1 MASSFGDGATSVP
14 SDTAKFLNDNI
25 AWVRRQVSAHPDD
38 SLWVN
43 VGLQLTMLEGLLAGY
58 NADPSVKDTPL
69 TMTDMWALNSDG
81 DLEEIVTITDS
92 IKAAKIKKGLP
103 VTIQPTG
110 THCSV
115 LVKVTD
121 DFSNIIMAHT
131 TWEDFVQMLRIYK
144 VYELDF
150 FGARVSFSSYPAVIT
165 SIDDF
170 YITSNKLGVTE
181 TTNGI
186 YSQALFNK
194 IVPQALLSWQRAMA
208 ANTGA
213 HSCEAWMSTFGRHNS
228 GTYNNQW
235 ICVDYNK
242 FTPKKALQPG
252 TLWIGEQ
259 IPGLFET
266 ADVTTTL
273 GYGYWPSYNI
283 PYFPNIYNASGFQ
296 NQPYGDWF
304 SYSLC
309 PRAKIFRRDHGKVH
323 DLTTMQK
330 MIRYNDWQNDPFSQG
345 NPCNAISSRCDLV
358 QGNPSNPDIARSAF
372 GSVDGKTVD
381 YYAIQKGITYAQAGP
396 THDQQS
402 PFTWSA
408 EWSDQPHGL
417 QPSTFKFP
425 WVAMDFPRA

>member
-1 MASSFGDGATSVP
+1 MASSFGDGVTKVP
-14 SDTAKFLNDNI
+14 SSTARFLHENI
-25 AWVRRQVSAHPDD
+25 AWVRSQVSANPNDP
-38 SLWVN
+38 LWVN
-43 VGLQLTMLEGLLAGY
+43 VGLQVAMLEGMLAGY
-58 NADPSVKDTPL
+58 NADAAGKSTPL
-69 TMTDMWALNSDG
+69 ALVDLWALNSDG
-81 DLEEIVTITDS
+81 DLEEIVTVTDDD
-92 IKAAKIKKGLP
+92 KAWKLKMGLP

-115 LVKVTD
+115 LVKVTND
-121 DFSNIIMAHT
+121 LSNIIMAHT

-144 VYELDF
+144 VYDLDF
-150 FGARVSFSSYPAVIT
+150 LGARVSFSSYPAVIT

-186 YSQALFNK
+186 YTQSLFNK
-194 IVPQALLSWQRAMA
+194 IVPQALLSWNRAMV

-213 HSCEAWMSTFGRHNS
+213 KSCEIWMKTFGKYNS

-242 FTPKKALQPG
+242 FTPKKSLQPG

-273 GYGYWPSYNI
+273 AYGYWPSYNI

-296 NQPYGDWF
+296 HQPYGDWF
-304 SYSLC
+304 SYELC
-309 PRAKIFRRDHGKVH
+309 PRAKIFRRDHHKVH
-323 DLTTMQK
+323 DIETMQQ
-330 MIRYNDWQNDPFSQG
+330 MIRYNDWENDPFSQG

-358 QGNPSNPDIARSAF
+358 QGNPSNPDIAKSAF

-381 YYAIQKGITYAQAGP
+381 YHNIQKGIAFAQAGP
-396 THDQQS
+396 THDQQK
-402 PFTWSA
+402 PFTWA
-408 EWSDQPHGL
+408 GEWNDQPHDL
-417 QPSTFKFP
+417 QPTTFKYP
-425 WVAMDFPRA
+425 WVAMDFPQA